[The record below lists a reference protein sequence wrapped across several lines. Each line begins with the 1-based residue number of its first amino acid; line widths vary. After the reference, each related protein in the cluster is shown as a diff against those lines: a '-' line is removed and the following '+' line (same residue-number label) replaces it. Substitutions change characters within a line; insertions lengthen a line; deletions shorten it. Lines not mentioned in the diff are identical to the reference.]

1 MFYKLFREPVGKRGP
16 WSCEDSMPQYR
27 GMSGPGSGSG
37 WVGEQ
42 VEGGGYRGLL
52 ERKLGKGIAF
62 EM

>member
-1 MFYKLFREPVGKRGP
+1 MALNREFSKENQLRRGP
-16 WSCEDSMPQYR
+16 WSCEDYMPQYR
-27 GMSGPGSGSG
+27 GMPEPGSKSR

-42 VEGGGYRGLL
+42 GAGRALL